1 MVRMP
6 PSCGASHVGSIAGGC
21 RKSRSTSSKPT
32 YDNSGILFKNRD
44 KETDRHPDYKGDATI
59 EGRPYWL
66 SAWVKDGRKGGK
78 FLSIS
83 LRPKD
88 APATKPKASTAR
100 DDEFSDSIPF

>member
-1 MVRMP
+1 M
-6 PSCGASHVGSIAGGC
+6 
-21 RKSRSTSSKPT
+21 SKPT

-66 SAWVKDGRKGGK
+66 PAWVKDGRKGGK